1 MNYSRY
7 FANSSRIFV
16 SVAFD
21 SMYMVKL
28 IFCFYFAFFKFILLL
43 VAIGFTDIQGDAVL
57 W

>member
-7 FANSSRIFV
+7 FDNSDRIFV

-43 VAIGFTDIQGDAVL
+43 VAIGFIDIEGDTVL